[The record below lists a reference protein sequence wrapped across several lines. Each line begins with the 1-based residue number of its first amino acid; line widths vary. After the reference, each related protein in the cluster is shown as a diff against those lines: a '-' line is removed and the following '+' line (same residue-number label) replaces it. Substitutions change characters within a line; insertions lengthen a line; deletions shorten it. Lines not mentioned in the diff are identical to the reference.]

1 MSTAAVV
8 MRGIDRRRP
17 ARAAP
22 RAPLSPA
29 QIRWL
34 GALLIVTLLPQTPF
48 VPAWVAG
55 FTVMLVVLRF
65 LFLRRDRARP
75 AAPPARIPSWAL
87 ALFAVAAALTI
98 RQTFGY
104 FLGRDPCVAFLFALT
119 GIKFVEA
126 RSARDGTLLA
136 CLACFLMVTP
146 FFYGQSLLAAAAAV
160 PGLLALGATLQVLAQ
175 PSLRDAPLKAWRAPV
190 DYTGKLLVQGIPLAA
205 LLFVLFPR
213 LAAPLWGLPS
223 DAGART
229 GLSDRMAPGMISKLS
244 MSDAIAFR
252 VDFASAAPPRP
263 QRYWRGP
270 VLSRFDGREW
280 TMIET
285 QRDGEPARVA
295 GTPVAY
301 TVSLE
306 PNGKPWLFALDVAQ
320 GPPTPEA
327 EADGAAPPNS
337 LAVMTSDRRLV
348 ARTPVSQP
356 LQYRQL
362 SILAA
367 AYPAPTGEEL
377 ERERGES
384 LQLPDD
390 REGRNPRTL
399 AFARELRALQPN
411 DVDYISTL
419 LRWFRTEPFFYTL
432 MPPRLPDRDS
442 IDAFLFDTRQGFCEH
457 YAGAFVVLLRAAGIP
472 ARVVTGYQGGEI
484 NPNGGYM
491 IVRQSDAH
499 AWAEAL
505 VDGQWRR
512 VDPTGAVSPLRI
524 DSGLGG
530 ALPSSEFVPLL
541 ARLDQGWLKSVQ
553 LAWDGVNHD
562 WRRHVVGFNRDRQ
575 QSLWHD
581 WSIDRFQPATITSIV
596 AALMA
601 LWGAGT
607 LGLITWWRRRSS
619 DRGRVLWDA
628 LCRRLAHA
636 GMPRQPHEGP
646 LAYTAR
652 AATRWPELA
661 VAFHVIGDSYA
672 TLRYGPAAA
681 EDDTGRARA
690 SALAR
695 LTRAIGVLPAPAAL
709 RSS

>member
-1 MSTAAVV
+1 MSAALS

-22 RAPLSPA
+22 RAPLSAA

-34 GALLIVTLLPQTPF
+34 GVLLVLALLPQTPF
-48 VPAWVAG
+48 VPLWVAG
-55 FTVMLVVLRF
+55 FTAMLLVLRF

-75 AAPPARIPSWAL
+75 GAPPARIPSWAL
-87 ALFAVAAALTI
+87 ALFAAAAALTI
-98 RQTFGY
+98 RQSFGY

-136 CLACFLMVTP
+136 CLASFLMVTP
-146 FFYGQSLLAAAAAV
+146 FFYSQSLLAAAAV
-160 PGLLALGATLQVLAQ
+160 GPGILALGATLQVLAQ
-175 PSLRDAPLKAWRAPV
+175 PSLRDAPLRTWRAPV
-190 DYTGKLLVQGIPLAA
+190 GYTAKLLAQGIPLAA

-223 DAGART
+223 DAGARS
-229 GLSDRMAPGMISKLS
+229 GLSDRMAPGTISKLS

-252 VDFASAAPPRP
+252 VDFESAAPPRP

-285 QRDGEPARVA
+285 RRDGAPGHVT
-295 GTPVAY
+295 GSPIAY
-301 TVSLE
+301 SVLLE
-306 PNGKPWLFALDVAQ
+306 PHGKPWLFALDVAQ
-320 GPPTPEA
+320 GPPVAEA
-327 EADGAAPPNS
+327 DADGAAAPS
-337 LAVMTSDRRLV
+337 SIAVMTGDRRLV
-348 ARTPVSQP
+348 ARAPVSQP
-356 LQYRQL
+356 LQYREV
-362 SILAA
+362 SVLAA
-367 AYPAPTGEEL
+367 GYPAPIGDEL
-377 ERERGES
+377 VRERAES

-390 REGRNPRTL
+390 WGRNNPRTQ
-399 AFARELRALQPN
+399 AFARELRALRPN
-411 DVDYISTL
+411 DADYINTV
-419 LRWFRTEPFFYTL
+419 LRWFRSEPFFYTL

-442 IDAFLFDTRQGFCEH
+442 IDAFLFDTRRGFCEH
-457 YAGAFVVLLRAAGIP
+457 YASAFVVLLRAAGIP

-484 NPNGGYM
+484 NPNGDYM

-505 VDGQWRR
+505 VEGQWRR

-524 DSGLGG
+524 NSGLGG

-541 ARLDQGWLKSVQ
+541 ARLDQSWFKTVQ

-575 QSLWHD
+575 QSLWRE
-581 WSIDRFQPATITSIV
+581 WSIDQFQPAWITAIV
-596 AALMA
+596 AALAA
-601 LWGAGT
+601 LWGAGM
-607 LGLITWWRRRSS
+607 LGLITWWRRRNS

-636 GMPRQPHEGP
+636 GMPRHPHEGP

-652 AATRWPELA
+652 AAMRWPELA

-672 TLRYGPAAA
+672 TLRYGPPAP
-681 EDDTGRARA
+681 DDDAGRGRA

-695 LTRAIGVLPAPAAL
+695 LARAIEVLPAPAAL
-709 RSS
+709 RST